1 MLGYVGTAQR
11 PARIHRHRHL
21 LVLRSCDGCSC
32 YVSAARTR
40 HAARPRLALN
50 PEAQRDLSAHGRLF
64 APGFLLLS
72 AALLGAG
79 FGWFKRRLWGWR
91 LAIFIVATQ
100 VAGGLA
106 HVLTGYVAKG
116 IVGTIIPGALLFYLL
131 RPGMKAAF
139 GPND

>member
-1 MLGYVGTAQR
+1 MAALATFLLLAPGTPLDRAW
-11 PARIHRHRHL
+11 
-21 LVLRSCDGCSC
+21 
-32 YVSAARTR
+32 
-40 HAARPRLALN
+40 ALN

-116 IVGTIIPGALLFYLL
+116 IVGTIIPGALLFYVL
-131 RPGMKAAF
+131 RPRMKAAF